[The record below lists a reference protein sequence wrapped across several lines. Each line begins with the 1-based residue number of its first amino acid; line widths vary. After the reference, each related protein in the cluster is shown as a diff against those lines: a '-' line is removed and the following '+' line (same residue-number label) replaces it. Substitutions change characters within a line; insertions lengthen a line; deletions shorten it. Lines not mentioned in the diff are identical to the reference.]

1 MLTVLSS
8 PCANIAFSILQISGK
23 LSMAK
28 SALSSLQD
36 ACKTAALV
44 NPKNYK
50 KKKNGKVVPNIN
62 ILGKLC
68 PDNCNKRGRCVNGK
82 CRCYRGYASSDCSV
96 DKRKP
101 PKIDGLQSK
110 GMCDL
115 RKRACLFA
123 SVYGLGFWEGHL
135 NCHVQKARVCI
146 SVLYFLFVCLFIF
159 CKSIRCNNRRQDIA
173 KGPWNKQFDVQVHL
187 FSGSDHTHGFK
198 PVWFGTASVVMDH
211 SLVMQSLSP
220 LTRTQA
226 QPFWITTKD
235 ADH

>member
-115 RKRACLFA
+115 RKRACRFA

-146 SVLYFLFVCLFIF
+146 YCIFCLFVCLFIV

-173 KGPWNKQFDVQVHL
+173 KGP
-187 FSGSDHTHGFK
+187 
-198 PVWFGTASVVMDH
+198 
-211 SLVMQSLSP
+211 
-220 LTRTQA
+220 
-226 QPFWITTKD
+226 
-235 ADH
+235 